1 MCCIIVAGWWW
12 HNAEELLLLP
22 VSVSHIAAICDW
34 SKGWDMFIFSR
45 RQDDR
50 LGLGL
55 KLDSDLGSCDVILY
69 IRLMSLLFTPGYV
82 GTAQS
87 KFCAVAKLEAI
98 PYSRKSIFPI
108 DHHYKRDVGK
118 TEVSHYH
125 FHWGSLPCC
134 SLWGLYTLIE
144 WFLGK
149 KLLFSVMS

>member
-55 KLDSDLGSCDVILY
+55 KLASDFVWCDFVHSAHEFIIY
-69 IRLMSLLFTPGYV
+69 TWIRWHRSAF
-82 GTAQS
+82 AS

-108 DHHYKRDVGK
+108 DHHHKRDVGK
-118 TEVSHYH
+118 TEVSH